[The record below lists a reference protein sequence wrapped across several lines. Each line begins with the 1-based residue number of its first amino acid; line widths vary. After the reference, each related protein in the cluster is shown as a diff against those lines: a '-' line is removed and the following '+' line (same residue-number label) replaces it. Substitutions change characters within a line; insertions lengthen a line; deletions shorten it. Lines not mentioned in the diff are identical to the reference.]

1 MDTHHQFRTG
11 RGMAPA
17 LITIDDP
24 AQEFHF
30 AAGSVF
36 RQPFDVINVVACA
49 VKLAIDVRT
58 TYRGV
63 TRMCSGDVAI
73 RGPRRVPTTIDDAD
87 GNSSSARSSMV

>member
-36 RQPFDVINVVACA
+36 GQPFD
-49 VKLAIDVRT
+49 AIDVAACA
-58 TYRGV
+58 GEV
-63 TRMCSGDVAI
+63 GD
-73 RGPRRVPTTIDDAD
+73 RCPDYLPRRHPHVQRRRRD
-87 GNSSSARSSMV
+87 SAGVFRSR

>member
-11 RGMAPA
+11 RGMPPA

-36 RQPFDVINVVACA
+36 RQPFD
-49 VKLAIDVRT
+49 AIDVARL
-58 TYRGV
+58 
-63 TRMCSGDVAI
+63 
-73 RGPRRVPTTIDDAD
+73 RV
-87 GNSSSARSSMV
+87 VK

>member
-11 RGMAPA
+11 RGMTAA

-36 RQPFDVINVVACA
+36 RQPFD
-49 VKLAIDVRT
+49 AIDVAACAGEVGDRCPD
-58 TYRGV
+58 YLPRRHPHV
-63 TRMCSGDVAI
+63 CSGDVAI
-73 RGPRRVPTTIDDAD
+73 RGPRRVPTTIEDAD
-87 GNSSSARSSMV
+87 GDF